1 MKSIPIKQ
9 YRDFWDVPRIFLAS
23 KNDYLLLFDCKFD
36 ETKEDYD
43 DKYQV
48 FIMPELTDNELSG
61 SWYQLSEKAIKHLGE
76 IPIRKV
82 KFDETHR
89 QFIEG
94 EIVSQTFGL

>member
-36 ETKEDYD
+36 EKKEDYD

-48 FIMPELTDNELSG
+48 LVMPELTDNDLSD
-61 SWYQLSEKAIKHLGE
+61 SWYHLSEKAVKYLGE
-76 IPIRKV
+76 IPINKV
-82 KFDETHR
+82 KFDKTDR
-89 QFIEG
+89 QFIES
-94 EIVSQTFGL
+94 EIVSETFGL